1 MIEEGLVDGDGNEL
15 DGNFVEGMG
24 IDPVDEESDVAKLA
38 EMHDDYLD
46 DESNS
51 DPYEREGSDPEDRY

>member
-1 MIEEGLVDGDGNEL
+1 MIEEGLIDGDGSE
-15 DGNFVEGMG
+15 FVDDSTEG
-24 IDPVDEESDVAKLA
+24 IEIEPVDEESDVAKLA

-51 DPYEREGSDPEDRY
+51 NEGNFDSVDLY